1 MLAFKFF
8 LLLAGVFL
16 LILLVRWVR
25 GVFRFHHRFDESSI
39 EEQLRQRLES
49 RDPNRNPPL

>member
-1 MLAFKFF
+1 MPGFKFF

-25 GVFRFHHRFDESSI
+25 GVFRFHHRFGESSI
-39 EEQLRQRLES
+39 EERLRRRLES
-49 RDPNRNPPL
+49 RDPSPDPPP